1 MDDKTARELAR
12 LTRDFYEQIA
22 TSFSDTRSA
31 PWSGWRGVLSA
42 TGITPGRY
50 SELRVLDL
58 ACGNLRFE
66 RFLADELACD
76 PAPCRIE
83 AFAIDG
89 CDELV
94 GYGSSICG
102 DDAPRG
108 LSVHYARLDVAEAL
122 FSPSGLSGSLGVRVC
137 DLAVCFGFMHH
148 VALQQ
153 HRSLM
158 LEALVDSVKPGGFVA
173 VSFWQLSHSEKLLAK
188 ARATTE
194 AALPMLGSVDASM
207 LGPGDYLLGWQD
219 RTDVLRFC
227 HDFSEA
233 EVSELAASVAS
244 KAIEVTRFSAD
255 GATGDLNR
263 YLVLQ
268 RRR

>member
-1 MDDKTARELAR
+1 MDDKTALELAR
-12 LTRDFYEQIA
+12 LTREFYA
-22 TSFSDTRSA
+22 LVAPSFSETRSS
-31 PWSGWRGVLSA
+31 PWSGWQGVLSA
-42 TGITPGRY
+42 TGIAPGGQ
-50 SELRVLDL
+50 SDLRVLDL

-76 PAPCRIE
+76 SAPCCIE
-83 AFAIDG
+83 VLAFDN

-94 GYGSSICG
+94 DDDVLSSSDG
-102 DDAPRG
+102 QPRG
-108 LSVHYARLDVAEAL
+108 LNVRYVHLDIAEAL
-122 FSPSGLSGSLGVRVC
+122 FSPGSLSDTLGMCDC

-148 VALQQ
+148 VALQS
-153 HRSLM
+153 HRRSV
-158 LEALVDSVKPGGFVA
+158 LEALLDSVRPGGFVA

-194 AALPMLGSVDASM
+194 AALPGLATVDADL
-207 LGPGDYLLGWQD
+207 LGPGDYLLGWQG

-233 EVSELAASVAS
+233 EISELAASVTH

-255 GATGDLNR
+255 GATGNLNR
-263 YLVLQ
+263 YLILQ